1 MTATLKDEQ
10 LLQRSCSSDARGATT
25 VFVLML
31 LYDRRLFV
39 SLIQIFSRSDVKR
52 RFEPVRDA

>member
-1 MTATLKDEQ
+1 M
-10 LLQRSCSSDARGATT
+10 
-25 VFVLML
+25 FVLML

-52 RFEPVRDA
+52 FEPVRDA

>member
-1 MTATLKDEQ
+1 M
-10 LLQRSCSSDARGATT
+10 
-25 VFVLML
+25 FVLM

-52 RFEPVRDA
+52 RFEPVCDA

>member
-1 MTATLKDEQ
+1 M
-10 LLQRSCSSDARGATT
+10 
-25 VFVLML
+25 FVLML

-52 RFEPVRDA
+52 RFEPVHDA

>member
-1 MTATLKDEQ
+1 MTATLKDER

-25 VFVLML
+25 VFVLM

-52 RFEPVRDA
+52 RFEPVCDA